1 MIWVFYVVSQNLG
14 YNSCDNIKTKLN
26 AMSPG
31 IIQETFSVSSNKIYL
46 ISEAIGPFF
55 NTIIIE
61 ELKKSSS
68 LFTIFYNKTT
78 NKQMKE
84 RLGIK
89 IKLSGINKMKK
100 SHQEQK
106 GKF

>member
-1 MIWVFYVVSQNLG
+1 
-14 YNSCDNIKTKLN
+14 
-26 AMSPG
+26 MSPG

-100 SHQEQK
+100 SHQEKK

>member
-1 MIWVFYVVSQNLG
+1 
-14 YNSCDNIKTKLN
+14 
-26 AMSPG
+26 MSPG
-31 IIQETFSVSSNKIYL
+31 IIQETFSISSNKIYL

-68 LFTIFYNKTT
+68 LFTIFYKKTT

-84 RLGIK
+84 QLGIK
-89 IKLSGINKMKK
+89 TKLSGINKMKK
-100 SHQEQK
+100 SHQEKK

>member
-1 MIWVFYVVSQNLG
+1 
-14 YNSCDNIKTKLN
+14 
-26 AMSPG
+26 MSPG
-31 IIQETFSVSSNKIYL
+31 IIQETFSISSNKIYL

-100 SHQEQK
+100 SHQEKK

>member
-1 MIWVFYVVSQNLG
+1 
-14 YNSCDNIKTKLN
+14 
-26 AMSPG
+26 MSPG
-31 IIQETFSVSSNKIYL
+31 IIQETFSISSNKIYL

-55 NTIIIE
+55 NTKIIE
-61 ELKKSSS
+61 ELKKSIS
-68 LFTIFYNKTT
+68 LFSIFYNKTT

-100 SHQEQK
+100 SHQEEK

>member
-1 MIWVFYVVSQNLG
+1 
-14 YNSCDNIKTKLN
+14 
-26 AMSPG
+26 MSPG
-31 IIQETFSVSSNKIYL
+31 IIQETFSISSNKIYL

-84 RLGIK
+84 QLGIK
-89 IKLSGINKMKK
+89 TKPSGINKMKK
-100 SHQEQK
+100 SHQEKK

>member
-1 MIWVFYVVSQNLG
+1 
-14 YNSCDNIKTKLN
+14 
-26 AMSPG
+26 MSPG
-31 IIQETFSVSSNKIYL
+31 IIQEIFSISSNKIYL

-100 SHQEQK
+100 SHQEKK

>member
-1 MIWVFYVVSQNLG
+1 
-14 YNSCDNIKTKLN
+14 
-26 AMSPG
+26 MSPG
-31 IIQETFSVSSNKIYL
+31 IIQETFSISSNKIYL

-100 SHQEQK
+100 SHQEK
-106 GKF
+106 KVKF